1 MNVHA
6 IVGNGEAAPKAV
18 LESLRDVV
26 KPGDVVGL
34 IWNGKPSKTEEA
46 IYDFLLPES
55 DQYEPVPFVLYYV
68 DGDKVPSVFREAEHG
83 TVQKTRNPEQ
93 SVVEAVEGKGKI
105 LFRWNDDEGDEQIDG
120 LFDVI
125 DEGTLV
131 LELTNGLAPIKRVAD
146 GEIPE
151 PQDRE
156 VEKDEA
162 DEQPD
167 DTTFTKEELEN
178 MTPISVKR
186 YGERMGATS
195 KTKKGI
201 ISELF
206 PESPNGDTEP
216 ESSSGD
222 TEGVKTDGGP
232 VSTPTGTKE
241 SVTNEEV
248 PQLLRI
254 IAGNLIRLAN
264 ALS

>member
-6 IVGNGEAAPKAV
+6 IVGNGEASPKAV
-18 LESLRDVV
+18 AEALRDVV
-26 KPGDVVGL
+26 RKGDVVGV
-34 IWNGKPSKTEEA
+34 IWNGKPSATETV
-46 IYDFLLPES
+46 IYDFLLDDE
-55 DQYEPVPFVLYYV
+55 VPFVMYYV
-68 DGDKVPSVFREAEHG
+68 DGDKVPQVFRDAEHG

-93 SVVEAVEGKGKI
+93 SVVDAIEGKGKV
-105 LFRWNDDEGDEQIDG
+105 LFRWNDAEGDDQIEG

-156 VEKDEA
+156 VQKDEA
-162 DEQPD
+162 EVQD
-167 DTTFTKEELEN
+167 DAEFSKEELEN

-186 YGERMGATS
+186 YGERKGTIA

-201 ISELF
+201 IEELF
-206 PESPNGDTEP
+206 SEKGSDEDDGPYGD
-216 ESSSGD
+216 SLAADSGPQGED
-222 TEGVKTDGGP
+222 LAPAVATNAG
-232 VSTPTGTKE
+232 
-241 SVTNEEV
+241 SVADVDKSEV

-254 IAGNLIRLAN
+254 IASNLIRLAN